1 MEMMMLEKVKKE
13 NKLRYNEQIKE
24 MEMINDKI
32 NLSEN
37 ESRKLKIKI

>member
-32 NLSEN
+32 NVSEN